1 MSVLTTISGV
11 SNTINLAGSAL
22 SLVGLGAALIKEK
35 NPPRGIAGFLFDI
48 AATDNVT
55 HAAQIT
61 DHYVENN
68 SSIQDHIAFDPVK
81 ITITGK
87 IGELVYTKNQGLAFL
102 SAAIDRLTPLGV
114 LKPSQSLQ
122 AQRYIAAVDQLGS
135 ALTSAKKVFNDL
147 SSIFDNNPAKNAQQ
161 KAFER
166 FETYFFG
173 RTLLT
178 VETPWKT
185 YDSMVIENWT
195 ADQDAESMYETNF
208 TLTFKQV
215 RFVGTKVNVG
225 KLVGRI
231 KEQKQTA
238 VDQGNTKGISFLAN
252 TTDKVTNQTGAPKK

>member
-11 SNTINLAGSAL
+11 SNTINLGGSAL

-48 AATDNVT
+48 TSTDNVT

-61 DHYVENN
+61 DHYVEDN
-68 SSIQDHIAFDPVK
+68 SAVQDHIAFDPVK

-87 IGELVYTKNQGLAFL
+87 VGELVYTKNQGLAFL

-114 LKPSQSLQ
+114 LKPEQSLQ

-147 SSIFDNNPAKNAQQ
+147 SSIFDDNPAQNAQQ
-161 KAFER
+161 KAFAR
-166 FETYFFG
+166 FESYFFG
-173 RTLLT
+173 RSLLT

-185 YDSMVIENWT
+185 YDSMVIENWS

-215 RFVGTKVNVG
+215 RYVGTNTNTG

-231 KEQKQTA
+231 KEQKSA
-238 VDQGNTKGISFLAN
+238 PVDQGTTKGKSIFA
-252 TTDKVTNQTGAPKK
+252 TGVDTVSAGAAQ

>member
-35 NPPRGIAGFLFDI
+35 NPPRGISGFLFDI
-48 AATDNVT
+48 AATDNVS

-61 DHYVENN
+61 DHYVEDN
-68 SSIQDHIAFDPVK
+68 SSVQDHIAFDPVK

-87 IGELVYTKNQGLAFL
+87 MGELVYTKNQGLAFL

-114 LKPSQSLQ
+114 LKPEQSLQ

-147 SSIFDNNPAKNAQQ
+147 SSIFDDNPAQNAQQ
-161 KAFER
+161 KAFSR
-166 FETYFFG
+166 FESYFFG

-195 ADQDAESMYETNF
+195 ADQDAESMYETTF

-215 RFVGTKVNVG
+215 RYVGTTVNIG

-231 KEQKQTA
+231 KEQKSAA
-238 VDQGNTKGISFLAN
+238 VDQGNPRGKSGAATLFDFS
-252 TTDKVTNQTGAPKK
+252 TTGAGQ